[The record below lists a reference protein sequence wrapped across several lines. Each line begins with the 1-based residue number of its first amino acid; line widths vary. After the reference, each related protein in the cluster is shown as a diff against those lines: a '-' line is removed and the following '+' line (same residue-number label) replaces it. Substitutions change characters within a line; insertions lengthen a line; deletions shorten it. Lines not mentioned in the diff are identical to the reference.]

1 MRRNAMHTLESTYM
15 SWDGAVNCMWRR
27 DRQVG
32 GRMRICMNWYWH
44 WSILNRTCDCD
55 RCTTW
60 PYVTAYS
67 CILITL
73 TTRTGNKH
81 KRTSNPWIQTQYY
94 IPTVHWNTQK
104 YTQKYTQ
111 NKTQRTHIE
120 SMKTQANKWLKTYTH
135 IHMALRQRIWQSVA
149 HVRSRWGR

>member
-81 KRTSNPWIQTQYY
+81 NEHQTHEYKPNTTYRLYTETPRNIPRNIPRIKPKEHILNPWKPKRMNDWRH
-94 IPTVHWNTQK
+94 IPISIWHWDSISDK
-104 YTQKYTQ
+104 
-111 NKTQRTHIE
+111 
-120 SMKTQANKWLKTYTH
+120 A
-135 IHMALRQRIWQSVA
+135 
-149 HVRSRWGR
+149 